1 MKLQEPAEPEKEPI
15 GVTAAVAALK
25 AMTPEELGVPEGE
38 TYMVYADDGY
48 IMVDDEA
55 CYRLKLYRRT
65 SVDTRE
71 IVGTYLMSLDGGS
84 VYRVNEEN
92 QAEPLNRS

>member
-1 MKLQEPAEPEKEPI
+1 MQLQDPAEPEKEPI
-15 GVTAAVAALK
+15 GVTAAVATLK

-38 TYMVYADDGY
+38 TYTVYADDGY

-65 SVDTRE
+65 AVDTRE
-71 IVGTYLMSLDGGS
+71 IVGTYLMSLDGSSGS
-84 VYRVNEEN
+84 RGNEDN